1 MARMWGAKLSRLHKV
16 KQLPLAAAGLRPGFF
31 FGKTRSGEVFSRVK
45 SCVCSPFLGDLKLE
59 TANQIGK
66 IFKQNADVSQY
77 PTAEHVSFLTKW
89 LLL

>member
-1 MARMWGAKLSRLHKV
+1 M
-16 KQLPLAAAGLRPGFF
+16 
-31 FGKTRSGEVFSRVK
+31 K

-66 IFKQNADVSQY
+66 ILKQNADVSQY